1 MYYSLAPQAL
11 AAHGILP
18 LLRESLESIRHTRR
32 PIRRSRVS
40 LGKLLG
46 SSNERLSYSN
56 YITLYIEDFSVHFP
70 LYTLDANRLDR
81 RFRWAA
87 LQLEELQDCSDEAE
101 IRETL
106 RNIPPT
112 LEQTYERTLTRIP
125 EKNQARVRKILLWL
139 IYSFRPMSLQEVAA
153 VADLPFPEDVLRMCT
168 SSLVSTS
175 TGSISID
182 GWNETKCEIVRLAH
196 FSVQEYLCSGKTRII
211 DSDPSFYLPAKP
223 GHFEIG
229 MQCVKELFKLDEVL
243 EYSSSTVKS
252 DDEPDD
258 KPDDKP
264 DDEPG
269 NRPNSKPGDKPDDEP
284 EDGPDDESDD
294 EPDNRSISSLH
305 HQHEPASHL
314 EPSIASI
321 SQNTDNDSD
330 NFSIR
335 SIIQRRNCGFV
346 QRVLDHSPLL
356 AYSILHWVEHAKLIQ
371 PADTETR
378 ALVNLIDEFFSRE
391 TSLCYA
397 TYLRC
402 YHAISPDHLDRYGK
416 RKRIRP
422 IIFASSH
429 GLIDNIFKLIQQEVN
444 VNVIDPEFG
453 HGTALVAASAK
464 GHVNIVQLLLE
475 SGADVNLKNG
485 KSSRYGSALVA
496 ASAEGHAN
504 IVQLLLES
512 GADVNLKIEELSR
525 YGSAFVAASAE
536 GHANIVQLLL
546 ESGADVNLKN
556 EHSLDYGTALEAAS
570 AQGHANIVQL
580 LLESGAD
587 VNLECESRHYLS
599 ALVTAS
605 AEGHASIVQLLLES
619 GANVNFKNEH
629 SLDYG
634 TALVAAS
641 AEGHANIVQLLL
653 ESGADVN
660 LRASRGYT
668 PLQAACNN
676 GRISVLPYLLKA
688 GAGVNLVLEDAE
700 HETALQAACASYS
713 AERPN
718 IIADLLKAG
727 ADVNQKGSLTALQL
741 ACKEGD
747 AGLIA
752 QLLNAGA
759 DPNLKGQ
766 RKNFPLVYFPL
777 VLAIKKKHHKV
788 VVQLLKAGADPN
800 IQDRS
805 DRTPL
810 WYARHSDDSG
820 KDRMIETLLAAGA
833 ANVDASHDE
842 KDNISRSYTSPRSV
856 GSGASSTASSD
867 VEE

>member
-1 MYYSLAPQAL
+1 
-11 AAHGILP
+11 
-18 LLRESLESIRHTRR
+18 
-32 PIRRSRVS
+32 
-40 LGKLLG
+40 
-46 SSNERLSYSN
+46 
-56 YITLYIEDFSVHFP
+56 VHFP

-182 GWNETKCEIVRLAH
+182 IWNETKYEIVRLAH

-243 EYSSSTVKS
+243 EYSSSIVKS
-252 DDEPDD
+252 DDETDD

-269 NRPNSKPGDKPDDEP
+269 KRPNSKPGDKPDDEP
-284 EDGPDDESDD
+284 DDGPDDEPDD

-305 HQHEPASHL
+305 HQFEPASNL
-314 EPSIASI
+314 EPSIASL

-330 NFSIR
+330 HFAFR
-335 SIIQRRNCGFV
+335 GFV

-356 AYSILHWVEHAKLIQ
+356 EYSILHWAEHAKLIQ

-378 ALVNLIDEFFSRE
+378 ALVNLINEFFSKE
-391 TSLCYA
+391 ASLCYA

-402 YHAISPDHLDRYGK
+402 YDTTLPDHLDRNGE

-429 GLIDNIFKLIQQEVN
+429 GLIDNVFKLIQQGVN

-453 HGTALVAASAK
+453 HGTALVAASAE
-464 GHVNIVQLLLE
+464 GHADIVQLLLE
-475 SGADVNLKNG
+475 SGADVNLES
-485 KSSRYGSALVA
+485 KSRFGYPIALVA
-496 ASAEGHAN
+496 ASAKGHVN

-570 AQGHANIVQL
+570 AKGHANIVQL

-587 VNLECESRHYLS
+587 VNLECESHYLS
-599 ALVTAS
+599 ALVT
-605 AEGHASIVQLLLES
+605 
-619 GANVNFKNEH
+619 
-629 SLDYG
+629 
-634 TALVAAS
+634 AS

-660 LRASRGYT
+660 LRVRRGYT

-676 GRISVLPYLLKA
+676 GRILVLPYLLKA
-688 GAGVNLVLEDAE
+688 GAGVNLVLEDAK
-700 HETALQAACASYS
+700 HETALQAACASDS
-713 AERPN
+713 AKRPN

-766 RKNFPLVYFPL
+766 RENFPL

>member
-475 SGADVNLKNG
+475 SGADVNLKN
-485 KSSRYGSALVA
+485 
-496 ASAEGHAN
+496 
-504 IVQLLLES
+504 
-512 GADVNLKIEELSR
+512 
-525 YGSAFVAASAE
+525 
-536 GHANIVQLLL
+536 
-546 ESGADVNLKN
+546 